1 MAATSPRAPA
11 LRSAYDCVV
20 VGFGFT
26 AIPLAD
32 SLSQAGLTVL
42 HLLPSPARQPGLW
55 LHPRLVTASEHS
67 PSCHGPSCH
76 GAIRR
81 RPLAGV
87 HWLDPDG
94 QVVASLRAAHGSLR
108 APESAELPGCPSIA
122 WSPHR
127 IDRVEL
133 AAAAAWQATEPGR
146 IEFATAAGQH
156 AVQFKLGLSVGAASA
171 AGSRLAIGGIYRG
184 VSRAAAGEQVAQLF
198 ATQQAGS
205 TFWLMPLPDG
215 LTSLGLIRMVPA
227 GSCNQ
232 ACLSQLL
239 EEALV
244 ACPALTEQLHA
255 AQLLG
260 SLHHAQESVEATDS
274 HNERWLDERWLTLA
288 EYEQWIDP
296 IFASGAWLA
305 PRALPAVLAA
315 AIVACHDQAVP
326 SRTRQTQWRQ
336 AEQAARAQ
344 LSQWYARGQRLP
356 LPPLEPTAQAWCQE
370 LLSAQ
375 PAATSEPPASPPF
388 AWEARALFPPRRSLL
403 SLGSILL

>member
-11 LRSAYDCVV
+11 LRAAYDCVV
-20 VGFGFT
+20 VGSGFT
-26 AIPLAD
+26 AVPLAD
-32 SLSQAGLTVL
+32 SLNQAGLTVL
-42 HLLPSPARQPGLW
+42 HLFPSPAKQTCLW
-55 LHPRLVTASEHS
+55 LHPRLTGFDR
-67 PSCHGPSCH
+67 HGQL
-76 GAIRR
+76 RR
-81 RPLAGV
+81 RSLAGV
-87 HWLDPDG
+87 QWLDPDG
-94 QVVASLRAAHGSLR
+94 QVVASLRGAGGSLR
-108 APESAELPGCPSIA
+108 APESAELPGCTQTA

-146 IEFATAAGQH
+146 IEFATAAGEH
-156 AVQFKLGLSVGAASA
+156 AVQFKLGLSVGTTRA

-198 ATQQAGS
+198 ATQQS
-205 TFWLMPLPDG
+205 DTTFWLSPLPDG
-215 LTSLGLIRMVPA
+215 LTSLGLIRTASP

-260 SLHHAQESVEATDS
+260 SLHHAQESVDPTCS
-274 HNERWLDERWLTLA
+274 HDDHWLDERWLTVA

-305 PRALPAVLAA
+305 SRALPAVVAA
-315 AIVACHDQAVP
+315 AVVACHDQAVP

-336 AEQAARAQ
+336 AEQAAWTQ
-344 LSQWYARGQRLP
+344 LSHWYTRGQRLP
-356 LPPLEPTAQAWCQE
+356 LPPPLEPAAQAWCQE

-375 PAATSEPPASPPF
+375 PAATSEPPASLPF

-403 SLGSILL
+403 SLGSLLL